1 MGFFDKLFRR
11 KKVMQEKKIFLERED
26 SQLSQI
32 ATTEKQR
39 GMVIVNHL
47 SVDDAVAE
55 RLLERVIAFDVETTG
70 LSAKSNR
77 IIEIGAVLF
86 ENGEALKR
94 HSGVLM
100 EDELKEWIEE

>member
-47 SVDDAVAE
+47 DYSQ
-55 RLLERVIAFDVETTG
+55 
-70 LSAKSNR
+70 
-77 IIEIGAVLF
+77 
-86 ENGEALKR
+86 
-94 HSGVLM
+94 
-100 EDELKEWIEE
+100 